1 MKKKIFISYAWEE
14 NSEKDKKVKMFTQ
27 WLAVYLKKWDF
38 EVLLDV
44 YENHPGTKLDSFML
58 EGVNTDVKS
67 SF

>member
-44 YENHPGTKLDSFML
+44 
-58 EGVNTDVKS
+58 
-67 SF
+67 

>member
-1 MKKKIFISYAWEE
+1 
-14 NSEKDKKVKMFTQ
+14 MFTQ

-58 EGVNTDVKS
+58 IYYYRNLLRHK
-67 SF
+67 